1 MEWNLDVVPAGEGRG
16 GGAGKRWG
24 VWVDMRFAPDS
35 GPDGQGATQG
45 GQS

>member
-1 MEWNLDVVPAGEGRG
+1 MSCQLGEAG
-16 GGAGKRWG
+16 GGGTGKRWG
-24 VWVDMRFAPDS
+24 VRVEMRFAPDS